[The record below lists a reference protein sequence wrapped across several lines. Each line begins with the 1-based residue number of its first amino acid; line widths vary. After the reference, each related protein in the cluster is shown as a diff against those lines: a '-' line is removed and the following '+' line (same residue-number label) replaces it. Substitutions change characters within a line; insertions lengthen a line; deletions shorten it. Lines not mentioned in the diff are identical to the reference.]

1 MENASKALII
11 AGSVLIAI
19 LVISLLVV
27 FYNNIKEFQN
37 ANHQVDI
44 LEQISEFNK
53 QYDVYYRDNLF
64 GSDILSIA
72 NKVVDYNIRESNTE
86 GYSRIETSVKFKTGI
101 SPNGEKLIDSKKK
114 YNAQELNKISQ
125 NLEKKV
131 TDIGKEKYAGK
142 TISALSGM
150 RDNQLEELIGKDKLQ
165 EVKAKNRSYLQYKS
179 ALTELKSK
187 NFKAT
192 EFKYDKGTARIS
204 LMQFEEIWYYKL
216 KIGNTMSEGGER
228 WRTHQRL

>member
-216 KIGNTMSEGGER
+216 KIVNTVSEGGER

>member
-44 LEQISEFNK
+44 SEQISEFNK
-53 QYDVYYRDNLF
+53 QYDVYYRDNLY

-72 NKVVDYNIRESNTE
+72 NKVVDYNIRESGEE
-86 GYSRIETSVKFKTGI
+86 GYSKVDTVVKFKTGL
-101 SPNGEKLIDSKKK
+101 SPNGEKLIDSKKT
-114 YNAQELNKISQ
+114 YNAQELNNISQ

-131 TDIGKEKYAGK
+131 SDLGKEKYAGK

-150 RDNQLEELIGKDKLQ
+150 RDNQLEDLVGEASLEQ
-165 EVKAKNRSYLQYKS
+165 VKQKNRSYLQYKS

-187 NFKAT
+187 TFKAT
-192 EFKYDKGTARIS
+192 DFKYDKGTARIS
-204 LMQFEEIWYYKL
+204 LMQFEETK
-216 KIGNTMSEGGER
+216 
-228 WRTHQRL
+228 

>member
-19 LVISLLVV
+19 LVISLLVM

-44 LEQISEFNK
+44 SEQISEFNK
-53 QYDVYYRDNLF
+53 QYDVYYRDNLY

-72 NKVVDYNIRESNTE
+72 NKVVDYNIRESEEE
-86 GYSRIETSVKFKTGI
+86 GYSKVETSVKFKTGL
-101 SPNGEKLIDSKKK
+101 SPNGEKLIDSKKT
-114 YNAQELNKISQ
+114 YNAQELNNISQ

-131 TDIGKEKYAGK
+131 SDLGKEKYVGK

-150 RDNQLEELIGKDKLQ
+150 RDNQLEDLVGKDKLQ
-165 EVKAKNRSYLQYKS
+165 EVKAKSKSYLQYKS

-187 NFKAT
+187 TFKAT

-204 LMQFEEIWYYKL
+204 LMQFEEI
-216 KIGNTMSEGGER
+216 
-228 WRTHQRL
+228 

>member
-44 LEQISEFNK
+44 SEQISEFNK
-53 QYDVYYRDNLF
+53 QYDVYYRDNLY

-72 NKVVDYNIRESNTE
+72 NKVVDYNIRESGEE
-86 GYSRIETSVKFKTGI
+86 GYSKVDTVVKFKTGL
-101 SPNGEKLIDSKKK
+101 SPNGEKLIDSKKT
-114 YNAQELNKISQ
+114 YNAQELNNISQ

-131 TDIGKEKYAGK
+131 SDLGREKYAGK

-150 RDNQLEELIGKDKLQ
+150 RDNQLEDLVGEASLEQ
-165 EVKAKNRSYLQYKS
+165 VKQKNRSYLQYKS

-187 NFKAT
+187 TFKAT
-192 EFKYDKGTARIS
+192 DFKYDKGTARIS
-204 LMQFEEIWYYKL
+204 LMQFEETK
-216 KIGNTMSEGGER
+216 
-228 WRTHQRL
+228 

>member
-44 LEQISEFNK
+44 AEQISEFNK

-86 GYSRIETSVKFKTGI
+86 GYSKIETSVKFKTGI

-142 TISALSGM
+142 TISTLSGM

-165 EVKAKNRSYLQYKS
+165 EVNAKNRSYLQYKS

-187 NFKAT
+187 TFKAT

-204 LMQFEEIWYYKL
+204 LMQFEEI
-216 KIGNTMSEGGER
+216 
-228 WRTHQRL
+228 

>member
-44 LEQISEFNK
+44 SEQISEFNK
-53 QYDVYYRDNLF
+53 QYDVYYRDNLY

-72 NKVVDYNIRESNTE
+72 NKVVDYNIRESDEE
-86 GYSRIETSVKFKTGI
+86 GYSKLETSVKFKTGL
-101 SPNGEKLIDSKKK
+101 SPNGEKLIDSKKA
-114 YNAQELNKISQ
+114 YNAQELNKVSQ
-125 NLEKKV
+125 DLEKKV
-131 TDIGKEKYAGK
+131 SDLGREKYSGK

-150 RDNQLEELIGKDKLQ
+150 RDNQLEDLVGSEKLQ
-165 EVKAKNRSYLQYKS
+165 EVKAKNKSYLQYKS

-187 NFKAT
+187 TFRAI

-204 LMQFEEIWYYKL
+204 LMQFEETK
-216 KIGNTMSEGGER
+216 
-228 WRTHQRL
+228 

>member
-44 LEQISEFNK
+44 SEQISEFNK
-53 QYDVYYRDNLF
+53 QYDVYYRDNLY

-72 NKVVDYNIRESNTE
+72 NKVVDYNIRESAEE
-86 GYSRIETSVKFKTGI
+86 GYSKVETSVKFKTGL
-101 SPNGEKLIDSKKK
+101 SPNGEKLIDSKKT
-114 YNAQELNKISQ
+114 YNAQELNNISQ

-131 TDIGKEKYAGK
+131 SDLGKEKYAGK

-150 RDNQLEELIGKDKLQ
+150 RDNQLEDLVGSDKLQ

-187 NFKAT
+187 TFRAT

-204 LMQFEEIWYYKL
+204 LMQFEEVK
-216 KIGNTMSEGGER
+216 
-228 WRTHQRL
+228 